1 MLCIA
6 LPQHTKHVCLLF
18 VFGSCFA
25 SLLFAKEKLQP
36 LPRLWLNKKMIICVV
51 NLEVPISPVRFLQG
65 LFYLRLKLARIS
77 GKFFT

>member
-51 NLEVPISPVRFLQG
+51 IWKCLSLPCDFCEAYSM
-65 LFYLRLKLARIS
+65 LRLKLARIS